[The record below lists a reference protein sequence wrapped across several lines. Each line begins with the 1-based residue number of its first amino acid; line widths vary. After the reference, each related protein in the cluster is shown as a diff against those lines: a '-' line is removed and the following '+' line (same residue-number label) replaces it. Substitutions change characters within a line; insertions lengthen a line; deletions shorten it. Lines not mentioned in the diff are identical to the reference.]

1 MLWFPGACK
10 RYGYTVVV
18 KCVLAL
24 HKKRYINKF
33 KNNAIGKMV
42 TKTQGKVTTNIQF
55 VKKKKKKKNAI
66 SKKHK
71 RAKCNKT
78 RYAYTLWLF
87 TEQVCCSLSKR

>member
-42 TKTQGKVTTNIQF
+42 TQTQGKVTKKIQF
-55 VKKKKKKKNAI
+55 EKKKKKKEK
-66 SKKHK
+66 
-71 RAKCNKT
+71 KCNI
-78 RYAYTLWLF
+78 
-87 TEQVCCSLSKR
+87 